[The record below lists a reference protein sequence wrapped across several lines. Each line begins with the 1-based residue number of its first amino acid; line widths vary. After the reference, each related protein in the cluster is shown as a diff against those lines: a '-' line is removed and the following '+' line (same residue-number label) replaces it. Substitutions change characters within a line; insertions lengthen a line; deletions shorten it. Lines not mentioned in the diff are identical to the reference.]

1 MTRRLLATLLLTW
14 RIGLNNA
21 NVVST
26 KYAHPGNQVQ
36 PRARGWLTR
45 LNQGAVESLAVWLAA
60 AAAVGCSC
68 CTAAAG
74 ASASGQPAAGLLQ
87 PGSAMRAG
95 SRERRAHALPAPPAP
110 PGRPGGRPL
119 SPAAPP
125 PGPASVRRADP
136 RPTRRVA
143 EPSQLR
149 PACVAHAA
157 SGAKSGARMRPKR
170 AFSGPRPFTSR
181 PVCLDPA
188 ARAQIPGRAML
199 FGGFPPALPA
209 AVRLSRPCGGV
220 TTFAWLI
227 SHQPTLLFSQNKPVT
242 SNQSVVLFSQNKPTR
257 AISHQ
262 PTEQVGGLLPATRIL
277 AASPLPCAI
286 GRVVY
291 AC

>member
-1 MTRRLLATLLLTW
+1 LGHGTAPIPTRTLMTRRLLATLLLTW

-110 PGRPGGRPL
+110 PGRPRGRPL

-188 ARAQIPGRAML
+188 ARTQIPGRAML
-199 FGGFPPALPA
+199 LGGFPLPC
-209 AVRLSRPCGGV
+209 RLLSRPCGGV

-227 SHQPTLLFSQNKPVT
+227 SHQPTVLFSLNKPVT
-242 SNQSVVLFSQNKPTR
+242 SN
-257 AISHQ
+257 
-262 PTEQVGGLLPATRIL
+262 
-277 AASPLPCAI
+277 
-286 GRVVY
+286 
-291 AC
+291 